1 MTMTDTYGIAEDN
14 YRYFRY
20 CRDNGHDQYLLRA
33 EMALAYFVGQQWTQ
47 EELSQMKATN
57 RPALTINKMFRTI
70 DTLVGYMM
78 QGVGDV
84 RFAAANDAATGDAG
98 VLDKLWVHTEQT
110 NHLRDRIDR
119 NVMLAGLLTGR
130 GFYDIR
136 ATFDDQMQG
145 SVGITMRRPQN
156 VILDPENDQVDPA
169 TWSQV
174 FNTFFLNYED
184 ISLMYGEDVAK
195 ELQETPQASW
205 LAPYDLYAERALSMR
220 FNGGI
225 YYDPREGDPKLV
237 RARRLIERQYKT
249 VAVKEFFVDTQ
260 TGDMSMV
267 PPGWKRDRIQQMLQT
282 VGNLAVTKKRTEIIR
297 WRVTCDRFV
306 LHDAESPYKRFTIVP
321 FMPYFIDG
329 YTYSLGELLLDNQRL
344 INKMT
349 SQVLHIL
356 NSAANSGWKVKANAL
371 KNMTEEELQER
382 GASTGL
388 VAVLDDVENLQRIQP
403 GQMPQGHDTFLAQMQ
418 STFYEIAGYTDV
430 MRGEAQPH
438 MSGKVLNAG
447 VERSVDSMEG
457 AFSAFNMTRGMLAE
471 AALDLYQEYYTEPR
485 VIRIAGDSN
494 APAQINTPQPDG
506 TVLNDIT
513 VGKYIVTVVPAPQR
527 RLAEQN
533 AFDQL
538 VTMRRELNIQIP
550 DDVIINHSAL
560 PNKQSVVEGLTS
572 AQASSPAAQQQQA
585 MLSAELAERQA
596 SVANK
601 NAQTELAQARAARA
615 RADAAAPDHRGAQV
629 ALDAQRM
636 GLDHHARMADI
647 GLRREI
653 SANQT
658 AASLAATRAKVHDA
672 TLKTAADLVKGHQDR
687 DLDLTK
693 HTERLAADVALSQQ
707 PPTQEHSNA

>member
-119 NVMLAGLLTGR
+119 NVILSGLLTGR

-145 SVGITMRRPQN
+145 SVGITMRRSQN
-156 VILDPENDQVDPA
+156 VILDPENDQVDPN

-249 VAVKEFFVDTQ
+249 VAMKDFFVDTQ

-267 PPGWKRDRIQQMLQT
+267 PPGWKRDRVQQMLQT

-418 STFYEIAGYTDV
+418 ATFYEIAG
-430 MRGEAQPH
+430 
-438 MSGKVLNAG
+438 
-447 VERSVDSMEG
+447 
-457 AFSAFNMTRGMLAE
+457 
-471 AALDLYQEYYTEPR
+471 
-485 VIRIAGDSN
+485 
-494 APAQINTPQPDG
+494 
-506 TVLNDIT
+506 
-513 VGKYIVTVVPAPQR
+513 
-527 RLAEQN
+527 
-533 AFDQL
+533 
-538 VTMRRELNIQIP
+538 
-550 DDVIINHSAL
+550 
-560 PNKQSVVEGLTS
+560 
-572 AQASSPAAQQQQA
+572 
-585 MLSAELAERQA
+585 
-596 SVANK
+596 
-601 NAQTELAQARAARA
+601 
-615 RADAAAPDHRGAQV
+615 
-629 ALDAQRM
+629 
-636 GLDHHARMADI
+636 
-647 GLRREI
+647 
-653 SANQT
+653 
-658 AASLAATRAKVHDA
+658 
-672 TLKTAADLVKGHQDR
+672 
-687 DLDLTK
+687 
-693 HTERLAADVALSQQ
+693 
-707 PPTQEHSNA
+707 